1 MFFSL
6 FCDFLWGMTDKLFL
20 HVYCVVLV
28 KCAEGIL
35 SILSFPS
42 FMIYIFWTCL
52 DLSFMACSFSQIMWF
67 CVFGELAWF
76 CFVDRAFMVI
86 RILTF
91 GKKSVLFHPSLTHQF
106 VCFLFCWFFIL
117 NHFRNFF
124 IPEKRKKTYTVCF
137 LLQHFTQDPPRRGPW
152 CEHWYWRNSPCWF
165 CKC

>member
-1 MFFSL
+1 MFCFFSL

-86 RILTF
+86 RILT
-91 GKKSVLFHPSLTHQF
+91 LFTSCLFSHTSPIKLLERKVFFFTLHWLINLF
-106 VCFLFCWFFIL
+106 VFCSAGFSF
-117 NHFRNFF
+117 
-124 IPEKRKKTYTVCF
+124 
-137 LLQHFTQDPPRRGPW
+137 
-152 CEHWYWRNSPCWF
+152 
-165 CKC
+165 